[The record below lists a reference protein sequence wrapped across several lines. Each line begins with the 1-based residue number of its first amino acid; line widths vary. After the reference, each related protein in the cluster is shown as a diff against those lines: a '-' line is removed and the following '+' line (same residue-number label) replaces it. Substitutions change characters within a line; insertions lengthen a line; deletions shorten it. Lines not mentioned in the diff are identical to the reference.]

1 MLMETILR
9 NVIKKTQ
16 SVFIGGSSNRFY
28 FETKKIDKVGENES
42 PIVHKLINTIEQKEE
57 KISNL
62 RIKEK
67 QIYSQNGSESIP
79 QCYKYFTENKFK
91 TNLVGNCDELST
103 YAFHYLIKNYS
114 LEIFNYYKNLDP
126 DPKKIIYITMY
137 EAQEPHDHIFINI
150 YHMEDKISSEQ
161 MKEALSSIQSE
172 SWICDPW
179 ADIICKGKTYHFKW
193 QSKMLEWYN
202 SNCFV
207 TNKSI
212 REKIA
217 DTGRYNNLFSPLKPV
232 TYNAI
237 NQNSKFRVVELAFF
251 DQDGNITILTRDDK
265 IVPYN
270 ISEINSPVIKPQ
282 RLRNLNRNSS
292 LNLPYCNN
300 LSDITADKL
309 REKARI
315 YSGLTKIALKKDV
328 KLSD

>member
-9 NVIKKTQ
+9 DVIKKTQ
-16 SVFIGGSSNRFY
+16 SVFIGGSSNKFF
-28 FETKKIDKVGENES
+28 FETKKIDKVGEYES

-57 KISNL
+57 KISKL
-62 RIKEK
+62 RIEEK

-79 QCYKYFTENKFK
+79 QCYKYFTKNKFK

-114 LEIFNYYKNLDP
+114 LKIFNHYKKPDP

-137 EAQEPHDHIFINI
+137 ETQEPYDHIFINI
-150 YHMEDKISSEQ
+150 CHMEDKISSEQ
-161 MKEALSSIQSE
+161 MKEALLSIQSE

-179 ADIICKGKTYHFKW
+179 ADIICKGKNYHYKW
-193 QSKMLEWYN
+193 QSKMIEWFS

-207 TNKSI
+207 TDKNI

-217 DTGRYNNLFSPLKPV
+217 NTERYNNLFSPLRPV
-232 TYNAI
+232 IYNAI
-237 NQNSKFRVVELAFF
+237 RQDSKFNVLELAFF
-251 DQDGNITILTRDDK
+251 DQDGSITTLTRDDK
-265 IVPYN
+265 IAPYN
-270 ISEINSPVIKPQ
+270 ISEINRPVIKPQ
-282 RLRNLNRNSS
+282 GLYNLNRNSS
-292 LNLPYCNN
+292 FNSPSSKN

-315 YSGLTKIALKKDV
+315 YRGLAKIALKKDV